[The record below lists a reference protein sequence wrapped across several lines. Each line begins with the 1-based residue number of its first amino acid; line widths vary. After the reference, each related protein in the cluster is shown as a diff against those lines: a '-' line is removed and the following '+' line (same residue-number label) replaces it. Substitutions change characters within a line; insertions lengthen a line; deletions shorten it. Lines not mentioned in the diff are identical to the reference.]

1 MEFWGVEVKAGA
13 PLKVVP
19 EESSVIHLSQATLG
33 ELKKGGDQCVIH
45 VKVGNQKLVLA
56 NLSSDKIPQ
65 IPFDLVFDK
74 EFELSHNLKSGSVH
88 FCGYQTCLAEYP
100 FNLFLHCFLDY
111 LLCSAATESDEED
124 QSDSEEDLPLNF
136 TDNGKVV
143 AAKPAPPKT
152 NAVKPEPSG
161 KQKVNIVEPIKD
173 EDDSDDSDDIGD
185 SDDDDDDRSSDED
198 MLGAD
203 SSDEDDDDSE
213 EEEETPT
220 PKKNSKKRPNE
231 STPKT
236 PVSAKKAKQV
246 TPQKTDGKKG
256 AHTATPHP
264 AKKGGKTPATSDK
277 SKPQTPKSAGGDHSC
292 KPCNK
297 SFNSDG
303 ALSSHKK
310 AKHSA
315 K

>member
-1 MEFWGVEVKAGA
+1 MKCVWIFWVCRCHALNYCCALNNDPVFIGLGVEVKAGE
-13 PLKVVP
+13 PLKVAP

-88 FCGYQTCLAEYP
+88 FCV
-100 FNLFLHCFLDY
+100 FLHCFLDY

-152 NAVKPEPSG
+152 NAVKPESSG
-161 KQKVNIVEPIKD
+161 KQK
-173 EDDSDDSDDIGD
+173 
-185 SDDDDDDRSSDED
+185 D

>member
-1 MEFWGVEVKAGA
+1 MEFWGAEVKAGE

-56 NLSSDKIPQ
+56 NLSSDKMPQ

-74 EFELSHNLKSGSVH
+74 EFELSHSLKSGSVH
-88 FCGYQTCLAEYP
+88 FCGYQTCLA
-100 FNLFLHCFLDY
+100 D
-111 LLCSAATESDEED
+111 ESDEED

-152 NAVKPEPSG
+152 NAVKPESSG

-173 EDDSDDSDDIGD
+173 EDDSDDSDDIDD
-185 SDDDDDDRSSDED
+185 SDDDGSSDED

-203 SSDEDDDDSE
+203 SSDEDADDSE

-231 STPKT
+231 SAPKT

-264 AKKGGKTPATSDK
+264 AKKGGKTPDTSDK

>member
-1 MEFWGVEVKAGA
+1 MEFWGVEVKAGE

-19 EESSVIHLSQATLG
+19 DESSVIHLSQATLG

-88 FCGYQTCLAEYP
+88 FCGYQTCLA
-100 FNLFLHCFLDY
+100 D
-111 LLCSAATESDEED
+111 ESDEED

-136 TDNGKVV
+136 ADNGKVV

-173 EDDSDDSDDIGD
+173 EDDSDDSDDVDD

-246 TPQKTDGKKG
+246 TPQKSDGKKG

>member
-1 MEFWGVEVKAGA
+1 MEFWGVEVKAGE

-19 EESSVIHLSQATLG
+19 EESYVIHLSQATLG

-56 NLSSDKIPQ
+56 NLSSDKMPQ

-88 FCGYQTCLAEYP
+88 FCGYQTYIAKYP
-100 FNLFLHCFLDY
+100 FNC
-111 LLCSAATESDEED
+111 LLLAVSAATESDED
-124 QSDSEEDLPLNF
+124 QTDFDSESEEDLPLNF
-136 TDNGKVV
+136 TGNGNIVE
-143 AAKPAPPKT
+143 AKPAPPKT
-152 NAVKPEPSG
+152 NTVKPESSG
-161 KQKVNIVEPIKD
+161 KQKVKIEEPIKD
-173 EDDSDDSDDIGD
+173 EDDSDDSDEDD
-185 SDDDDDDRSSDED
+185 SDDDESSDED

-203 SSDEDDDDSE
+203 SSDEDEEDSE
-213 EEEETPT
+213 EEEDTPT
-220 PKKNSKKRPNE
+220 PKKDSKKRPNE
-231 STPKT
+231 SAPKT

-264 AKKGGKTPATSDK
+264 AKKGGKTP
-277 SKPQTPKSAGGDHSC
+277 QTPNSAGGDHSC
-292 KPCNK
+292 KTCSK

-303 ALSSHKK
+303 ALSSHNK
-310 AKHSA
+310 AKHGA

>member
-1 MEFWGVEVKAGA
+1 MEFWGVEVKAGE

-56 NLSSDKIPQ
+56 NLSSDKMPQ
-65 IPFDLVFDK
+65 IPFDLVFEK

-88 FCGYQTCLAEYP
+88 FCGYQTCLA
-100 FNLFLHCFLDY
+100 D
-111 LLCSAATESDEED
+111 ESDEED
-124 QSDSEEDLPLNF
+124 HSVFTDSEEDLPLNF

-152 NAVKPEPSG
+152 NAVKPESSG

-173 EDDSDDSDDIGD
+173 EDDSDDSDDVDD

-203 SSDEDDDDSE
+203 SSDEDDDNSE

-231 STPKT
+231 SAPKT

-264 AKKGGKTPATSDK
+264 AKGGKTPATSDK